1 MFIKTTECERYWL
14 DEEKGQEL
22 KAWLEKNATVL
33 GLGCQGA
40 TEAREEL
47 TDGGGSPAEG

>member
-33 GLGCQGA
+33 RPGCFG
-40 TEAREEL
+40 EAREEL